1 MSSSDPSS
9 LGGGGALIAQAS
21 QKLSPVENLF
31 NFVAAIAIVALM
43 FLGVFQIGLRTIF
56 NFPIEGYI
64 DLVELSMA
72 SLAFLGAA
80 YCQRLGGHIRM
91 EILVGRFE
99 GRTLWA
105 AEAIGTLAAMIIIGV
120 LIWYSSEH
128 FWRALS
134 IGDTTID
141 AEYPVWPSKLIV
153 PIAFTAWFLR
163 LAIQFAGSLRLV
175 FHPQAERAGVIL
187 MKDVAQQARDEIRET
202 FGDDALDGSAG
213 DGPSGNGRDG
223 PEGRAE

>member
-1 MSSSDPSS
+1 MSSTDPSS
-9 LGGGGALIAQAS
+9 LSGGGALIDQAD

-31 NFVAAIAIVALM
+31 NLVAAIAIVALM
-43 FLGVFQIGLRTIF
+43 FLGVLQIVLRTVF

-91 EILVGRFE
+91 ELLIGRLE
-99 GRTLWA
+99 GRTLWI
-105 AEAIGTLAAMIIIGV
+105 AEAIGTVVAMMIIGI

-128 FWRALS
+128 FWRAFTL
-134 IGDTTID
+134 GDTTID

-163 LAIQFAGSLRLV
+163 LGIQFVGSVRMV
-175 FHPQAERAGVIL
+175 IHPDAPQAGVIL
-187 MKDVAQQARDEIRET
+187 MKDVAEQARDEIRET
-202 FGDDALDGSAG
+202 FGEDALGELAE
-213 DGPSGNGRDG
+213 NGRNDQG
-223 PEGRAE
+223 GRGQ